1 MNQELYQKE
10 KHVNAPSKFLIGM
23 LAMGLISTVNGQVT
37 CTTQCCWVAF
47 IWKKFGKTAT
57 LNSAGCGNS
66 IPGVTYSG
74 SVVTQI
80 DWNDKG
86 LINSIPSEI
95 SKLTSLEIL

>member
-1 MNQELYQKE
+1 MTQLYQKE
-10 KHVNAPSKFLIGM
+10 IHANAPSKFLIGM
-23 LAMGLISTVNGQVT
+23 LAMGLISSVNGQAT

-57 LNSAGCGNS
+57 LNSAGCDNS

-80 DWNDKG
+80 DWSDQG

-95 SKLTSLEIL
+95 SKLTSLQIL